1 MEFAAAVVI
10 GGLALLATVLWLV
23 RSNSSR
29 RTRLPPVK
37 GGWIP
42 WVGCAIPF
50 GKEPLWFI
58 QRTRKEV
65 SAGLARTR
73 IKMLVLPCIKLH
85 NARDYILARQIHDI
99 ICGAILSDC
108 IEHSTTSGHRMT

>member
-10 GGLALLATVLWLV
+10 GGLALLAAVLWLV

-65 SAGLARTR
+65 SAGL
-73 IKMLVLPCIKLH
+73 
-85 NARDYILARQIHDI
+85 DG
-99 ICGAILSDC
+99 ICKNWY
-108 IEHSTTSGHRMT
+108 